1 MRYAV
6 ISDIHGNLEALKAV
20 LSDIELHEI
29 DVIICLG
36 DIVGYYPD
44 PEMCVKLIQEHAAYS
59 VAGNHDYAAIN
70 IISTDNFTYYA
81 YEAMEW
87 TKSKLSEESKK
98 YLASLPLT
106 IEMDKMFFTHASPA
120 NPEEYMYIFP
130 NSEQAILQAF
140 SSMVFKINFIGHAH
154 WPFIMTQ
161 ENLEIVS
168 SITSEVDVQDD
179 RYYLINVG
187 SVGQPRNLDTN
198 SSYAIYDTAEKLI
211 SLQNV
216 PYDFTITQQ
225 KVMNN
230 KLPAF
235 LAERLASGR

>member
-1 MRYAV
+1 MRYAI

-20 LSDIELHEI
+20 LSDISLREI
-29 DVIICLG
+29 DIIICLG

-44 PEMCVKLIQEHAAYS
+44 PETCVQLIQEHAAYS

-70 IISTDNFTYYA
+70 IISTENFTYYA

-87 TKSKLSEESKK
+87 TKARLSEKSKK

-106 IEMDKMFFTHASPA
+106 IELDKMFFTHSSPA
-120 NPEEYMYIFP
+120 NPEEYIYIFP

-140 SSMVFKINFIGHAH
+140 SSMVLKVNFIGHAH
-154 WPFIMTQ
+154 WPFIMVQ
-161 ENLEIVS
+161 ENLDIINCLDSDVEI
-168 SITSEVDVQDD
+168 QDE
-179 RYYLINVG
+179 RYYLVNVG
-187 SVGQPRNLDTN
+187 SVGQPRNLSTN
-198 SSYAIYDTAEKLI
+198 SSYAIFDTDEKVV

-216 PYDFTITQQ
+216 SYDFTITQQ

-230 KLPAF
+230 KLPSF